1 MATTRKVLGQ
11 AAPAAVTAT
20 DMYTVPASTSAVC
33 STLVIANRGTDA
45 ATFRVA
51 VRPGGETLAN
61 KHYIYYGVQLQTG
74 DSFAATI
81 GLTLA
86 AGDVVTVRASTADC
100 SFSLFGEETT

>member
-1 MATTRKVLGQ
+1 
-11 AAPAAVTAT
+11 
-20 DMYTVPASTSAVC
+20 
-33 STLVIANRGTDA
+33 
-45 ATFRVA
+45 
-51 VRPGGETLAN
+51 
-61 KHYIYYGVQLQTG
+61 VQLQTG